1 MGQSCDSVDSSLLQ
15 PQVDE
20 QERIAKVLASMD
32 AKILDEEEYW
42 DKLQSVKF
50 GLMTNPHRQYP
61 HTGRPDFQH
70 ICLIFQIR

>member
-50 GLMTNPHRQYP
+50 GLMTNLLTVSIRILDDP
-61 HTGRPDFQH
+61 
-70 ICLIFQIR
+70 IFNTFT

>member
-50 GLMTNPHRQYP
+50 GLMTNLLTVSIRILDDP
-61 HTGRPDFQH
+61 
-70 ICLIFQIR
+70 IFNTFA